1 MIARILLA
9 LATLF
14 LLWGDIALPMSKR
27 DKTKLLAKKPFIER
41 IEINGNR
48 SFSDNEIKSKLTIK
62 EDGFW
67 QSVRLAGK
75 NRLTKGKLLTDK
87 AVLGYFYRSRGF
99 IDAETV
105 LDYSGDLNELR
116 AIVSIEIEEGIRYR
130 IDTVTFGGELGH
142 LGWDVNLVTRKL
154 KPGEYMNYFL
164 LEVIRQE
171 VKAVYANHGFPYAQI
186 SAEFLRQPVD
196 STLRINFDIRRGD
209 LVVFGEVA
217 VDTARFRS
225 PLINSNVI
233 LKEIAFKKGEVYS
246 RKKYVESQQRLIRSN
261 LFNYVTIRPEPR
273 PTQLDSLMPNFTVT
287 GVPSSPKFVNLSTGA
302 AQDPDKDLVWDFAVA
317 AGNRNVKGTARKIRI
332 ASLNAFDWEKPDTI
346 SWSKTQPLTY
356 FELIRSRF
364 EFTYVEPY
372 FLGMRMPLI
381 VSLIYEPKLQ
391 AVVQDYKIE
400 RIAVEATAVREFDL
414 QTRLLVSG
422 LLEQYNIEGIGFDR
436 QAVLDEVGVSQDR
449 KMVIQLERDTRPL
462 ESRFNPAHGSH
473 TTYRLE
479 YAGGVLGGDNYFM
492 KLIFNWAK
500 YNKLIGRSV
509 FASRIRLGFVDEL
522 SGDSL
527 ASIPS
532 RDRFYLGGAFTIRG
546 FAENSIYPEDPD
558 DEGGEAIGLL
568 NLELRTPLFWQF
580 WGSAFFDSGF
590 NAWSIGKIRF
600 REFRYGTGV
609 GLQFMSPV
617 GPIRLDYA
625 QRLVVNN
632 TEPGGRFHL
641 SILYAF

>member
-1 MIARILLA
+1 VIARILLA
-9 LATLF
+9 LGALL
-14 LLWGDIALPMSKR
+14 LLWGDAALSMSER

-48 SFSDNEIKSKLTIK
+48 SFGDDEIKSKLTTK

-75 NRLTKGKLLTDK
+75 NRLTKGKLLSDK

-99 IDAETV
+99 IDAETI
-105 LDYSGDLNELR
+105 LDYSGDLEELS
-116 AIVSIEIEEGIRYR
+116 AVVNIEIKEGIRYR

-142 LGWDVNLVTRKL
+142 LGWEVNLATRKL

-186 SAEFLRQPVD
+186 SAELLRQPVD
-196 STLRINFDIRRGD
+196 STLKINFDIRRGD

-246 RKKYVESQQRLIRSN
+246 RKKYVESQQHLIRSN

-302 AQDPDKDLVWDFAVA
+302 AQATEKDLVWDFTVA
-317 AGNRNVKGTARKIRI
+317 AGNRNVKGTARKIRV
-332 ASLNAFDWEKPDTI
+332 ASSNSFALGEPKP
-346 SWSKTQPLTY
+346 
-356 FELIRSRF
+356 LIRSRF
-364 EFTYVEPY
+364 EFSYVEPH
-372 FLGMRMPLI
+372 FLNIRMPLI

-400 RIAVEATAVREFDL
+400 RIAIEATAVREFNL
-414 QTRLLVSG
+414 QTRLSVSG
-422 LLEQYNIEGIGFDR
+422 LLEQYNIGSAGDR
-436 QAVLDEVGVSQDR
+436 QAIFDKEGVSQDR
-449 KMVIQLERDTRPL
+449 KLVFQLERDTRPL

-479 YAGGVLGGDNYFM
+479 YAGGLLGGDNYFM

-500 YNKLIGRSV
+500 YNKLVGRSV

-522 SGDSL
+522 SGVGH
-527 ASIPS
+527 IPS

-546 FAENSIYPEDPD
+546 FAENSIVPADPE

-568 NLELRTPLFWQF
+568 NLELRTPLLWQF

-590 NAWSIGKIRF
+590 NAWSIGRVRF
-600 REFRYGTGV
+600 REFRYGAGF

-641 SILYAF
+641 SILHAF